1 MRPEELIKRS
11 FKKNKWGSKVKIK
24 MLMENLNLEGEI
36 WREIQFQNKPAKKYE
51 ISNLGRLK
59 SYDPKLDKHKILKQS
74 NVKGYKAYSFRF
86 EDKGT
91 KLMHRL
97 VAEYFL
103 KRDNNLQ
110 RYVIHLDYNKAN
122 NRVDNLRWVTKETLS
137 QHHRLN
143 PNYTYDRP
151 RRVTNSKLNET
162 QVIRLKKKLVRGK
175 NPLYKIAKEFGITH
189 TQLNRIRSGE
199 NWGHIKIE

>member
-1 MRPEELIKRS
+1 LLRTISVAFYL
-11 FKKNKWGSKVKIK
+11 FKQGEKIK
-24 MLMENLNLEGEI
+24 LMENLNQEGEI
-36 WREIQFQNKPAKKYE
+36 WKEIQFQNKPSKKYE
-51 ISNLGRLK
+51 ISNQGRIR
-59 SYDPKLDKHKILKQS
+59 SFDPKKDQYKILRQS

-103 KRDNNLQ
+103 DRDNNLQ
-110 RYVIHLDYNKAN
+110 KYVIHLDYNKSN
-122 NRVDNLRWVTKETLS
+122 NSVENLKWVTKETLS

-162 QVIRLKKKLVRGK
+162 QVIRLKKKLKRGK

-199 NWGHIKIE
+199 NWGHIKVE

>member
-1 MRPEELIKRS
+1 MEEL
-11 FKKNKWGSKVKIK
+11 
-24 MLMENLNLEGEI
+24 NLKGEV
-36 WREIQFQNKPAKKYE
+36 WKEIRFNNSPAKKYE
-51 ISNLGRLK
+51 ISNFGRLRSFDLNHK
-59 SYDPKLDKHKILKQS
+59 NYKILKQS

-91 KLMHRL
+91 KLIHRL

-103 KRDNNLQ
+103 DKENPLQ
-110 RYVIHLDYNKAN
+110 RYVIHLDYNKSN
-122 NRVDNLRWVTKETLS
+122 NTVENLKWVTKETLS

-151 RRVTNSKLNET
+151 RRVTNSKLDET
-162 QVIRLKKKLVRGK
+162 QVIRLKKKLKRGK

-199 NWGHIKIE
+199 NWGHIKVE